1 MSAQDETEG
10 RGLVGR
16 LVGNAYLLLF
26 FTTMAWGGNAVA
38 SKMAVGEVSPM
49 TLTALRW
56 VGVVV
61 LLAIFARGEI
71 RSAWPLLRPRLGIL
85 LLLGTLGFTAF
96 NALFYVAAQFT
107 TAINIGILQGSIPI
121 FVLLGAYALD
131 RTPVTLL
138 QAVGVLLTL
147 LGVVAVTS
155 GGTIERLLEL
165 RLNLGDLLMLAA
177 CALYATYTLGL
188 RHRPAVSALAG
199 FSVLAF
205 GAAAAALPLAAIEVA
220 VGLAQAPTTTGWLI
234 ILFVVAF
241 PSFLSQLSFMQGVK
255 LIGAARAG
263 VFVNLVPIFASI
275 FSVLLLGEEFALH
288 HAVALT
294 LVLGGIWIAERAK
307 KRRPPA

>member
-1 MSAQDETEG
+1 MSAREKTEG
-10 RGLVGR
+10 GGLLGR
-16 LVGNAYLLLF
+16 LTGNAYLLLVL
-26 FTTMAWGGNAVA
+26 TTMAWGGNAVA

-61 LLAIFARGEI
+61 LLAVFARREI

-85 LLLGTLGFTAF
+85 LLLGTIGFTAF

-131 RTPVTLL
+131 RTPVSPL
-138 QAVGVLLTL
+138 QALGVLLTI

-155 GGTIERLLEL
+155 GGTIERLLAL
-165 RLNLGDLLMLAA
+165 RLNLGDLLMVMA

-205 GAAAAALPLAAIEVA
+205 GAAATALPLAAIEVA
-220 VGLAQAPTTTGWLI
+220 AGLAQAPTTTGW
-234 ILFVVAF
+234 
-241 PSFLSQLSFMQGVK
+241 
-255 LIGAARAG
+255 R
-263 VFVNLVPIFASI
+263 
-275 FSVLLLGEEFALH
+275 LG
-288 HAVALT
+288 
-294 LVLGGIWIAERAK
+294 R
-307 KRRPPA
+307 